1 MNVPFI
7 VWYDLIF
14 VDVLV
19 SVKCRLT
26 VLKVKVAL

>member
-1 MNVPFI
+1 MNVLFI
-7 VWYDLIF
+7 IWYDLIF

-19 SVKCRLT
+19 FVKCRLT